1 MESRKKDGMTYEHFK
16 SVYEF
21 DSVLNNRKVN
31 PIFFK
36 SGCLS
41 SHRADGSTWSGTKD
55 FPEAQEFMLNGWN
68 AKISQMKEEMMKY
81 SQKVIVQR
89 QKMLKSVVGYIP
101 CVPNAIKGVPK
112 SMYAFEKKE
121 REEKRNTIH
130 LVFNSNA
137 ACGFSSEQL
146 LKCGLTVLKLAMI
159 LDKSKIRTQIDVVP
173 FMSFNGS
180 EAVGCTI
187 QIKDYRQSFN
197 FSKMAYPIANPAFF
211 RRHGFNYL
219 EKTQGISNSW
229 KDGYGRSL
237 AMCSESQKEKYLK
250 FAGLADKNVVYIDI
264 QDCSSADYDPI
275 KLAVSKGI
283 KI

>member
-1 MESRKKDGMTYEHFK
+1 MESKKKDGMIYEHFK

-21 DSVLNNRKVN
+21 DSVMGNRKTN
-31 PIFFK
+31 PIFEPV
-36 SGCLS
+36 LS
-41 SHRADGSTWSGTKD
+41 SHKVDGSSWFGTKD
-55 FPEAQEFMLNGWN
+55 FPEAQNFMLNGWN
-68 AKISQMKEEMMKY
+68 AKIEQMREEMMKY
-81 SQKVIVQR
+81 SQKVIVQH

-101 CVPNAIKGVPK
+101 CVPNAIRGVPK
-112 SMYAFEKKE
+112 SMYSFEKKE
-121 REEKRNTIH
+121 REEKRNSIH

-137 ACGFSSEQL
+137 SCDYSSEEL

-159 LDKSKIRTQIDVVP
+159 LDKSRIRTQIDVVP
-173 FMSFNGS
+173 FMACEGS

-219 EKTQGISNSW
+219 EKTQGIFRGW
-229 KDGYGRSL
+229 KDGYGHSL
-237 AMCSESQKEKYLK
+237 AMCGSSQKEEYLK
-250 FAGLADKNVVYIDI
+250 FAGLAGNNVVYIDI
-264 QDCSSADYDPI
+264 KDCSNADYDPL
-275 KLAVSKGI
+275 KLALAKEI

>member
-1 MESRKKDGMTYEHFK
+1 MESKKKDGMIYEHFK

-21 DSVLNNRKVN
+21 DSVMGNRKTN
-31 PIFFK
+31 PIFEPV
-36 SGCLS
+36 LS
-41 SHRADGSTWSGTKD
+41 SHREEDSRWAGTKD
-55 FPEAQEFMLNGWN
+55 FPEAQDFMLNGWN
-68 AKISQMKEEMMKY
+68 AKIKQMREEMMKY

-112 SMYAFEKKE
+112 SMYFFEKKE

-137 ACGFSSEQL
+137 SCDYSSERL
-146 LKCGLTVLKLAMI
+146 LQCGLTVLKLAMI
-159 LDKSKIRTQIDVVP
+159 LDKSKIRTRIDVVP
-173 FMSFNGS
+173 FMSFDER

-219 EKTQGISNSW
+219 EKTQGISESW
-229 KDGYGRSL
+229 KSGYGCSL
-237 AMCSESQKEKYLK
+237 AMCCSSLKEKYLK
-250 FAGLADKNVVYIDI
+250 FAGLAENNVVYIDI
-264 QDCSSADYDPI
+264 HDCLSANYDPL
-275 KLAVSKGI
+275 KLALTKGI